1 MQNVYKSVET
11 LDTRAVERFGISNE
25 ILMENAAN
33 AMERVI
39 DSKISAPN
47 ALIIIVCG
55 TGNNGAD
62 GFALARRLSGKYNI
76 KVFAPTSLE
85 SHTKSA
91 LNSLQR
97 QRFESV
103 GGKFI
108 DGMFLCD
115 IVVDCL
121 FGSGFSGEVDSQ
133 IADLIAQMNAV
144 ARVKIA
150 CDMPSGLNA
159 KIAESSAESN
169 HATFKAD
176 ITIAMGGLKS
186 VYFSDFAKDFVGEIM
201 VANLGISRAN
211 YEEDSPIKLLEIS
224 DLKLP
229 KRTLQNTHKGRFGH
243 SCVIAGEKEGACILS
258 AMAAFA
264 FGSGLVSI
272 IGEARNHP
280 YHIMNTTQLPKNCN
294 AIAFGM
300 GLGSKIE
307 RYNFDFLGK
316 IPSVIDADMFYHND
330 LRGIVEKGNLVL
342 TPHLKEFSSALKIL
356 GFGEFSIKEIERK
369 KIELLAD
376 FSRRFPNIVLLLK
389 GANAFIAHKEQIY
402 INTLGRNNLAK
413 GGSGD
418 VLSGF
423 IVALLAQGYSLLDAS
438 ISASLAHALC
448 SQRAESS
455 FGLEPTDLINAVKS
469 L

>member
-1 MQNVYKSVET
+1 MQNVYKSVDS
-11 LDTRAVERFGISNE
+11 LDKSAIERFNLSDE
-25 ILMENAAN
+25 ILMENAAG
-33 AMERVI
+33 AMEHII
-39 DSKISAPN
+39 DKHISAPN

-62 GFALARRLSGKYNI
+62 GFALARRLNGKYNI
-76 KVFAPTSLE
+76 KVFCPPVLE
-85 SHTKSA
+85 SHTKSQ
-91 LNSLQR
+91 LNTLQK
-97 QRFESV
+97 QRFEAV

-121 FGSGFSGEVDSQ
+121 FGSGFSGELDLQ
-133 IADLIAQMNAV
+133 IQDLISQMNAV

-150 CDMPSGLNA
+150 CDMPSGILSTQA
-159 KIAESSAESN
+159 QSGESN
-169 HATFKAD
+169 QTPFKAD

-186 VYFSDFAKDFVGEIM
+186 TYFSDFAKDFVGEIV
-201 VANLGISRAN
+201 VANLGISRIN
-211 YEEDSPIKLLEIS
+211 YENDSHIKLLDLS

-229 KRTLQNTHKGRFGH
+229 QRITQNTHKGRFGH

-272 IGEARNHP
+272 IGDVKNIP
-280 YHIMNTTQLPKNCN
+280 YHIMNATQLPRNCN

-300 GLGSKIE
+300 GLGTKIE

-330 LRGIVEKGNLVL
+330 LRGIVEKGNLIL

-356 GFGEFSIKEIERK
+356 GFGEFSIKEIEHK
-369 KIELLAD
+369 KIELMMD
-376 FSRRFPNIVLLLK
+376 FSKRFPNVVLLLK
-389 GANAFIAHKEQIY
+389 GANVFIAHKECIY
-402 INTLGRNNLAK
+402 INAFGYNNLAK

-423 IVALLAQGYSLLDAS
+423 IVALLAQGYSLLDAT
-438 ISASLAHALC
+438 ISASLAHTFA
-448 SQRAESS
+448 AKKVKSS
-455 FGLEPTDLINAVKS
+455 YGLEPMDLIEAVKS